1 MAMAKRY
8 SSKNAKMEP
17 AEMVL
22 SFSLPNGQATSY
34 FDLAQCVSIVNRRFY
49 RQGINFAVADFK
61 IISTGPVGATP
72 AVTGSMSI
80 SRIPHTWVA
89 ANAWKK
95 AFEHWNKQQKE
106 ALAESGATNAR
117 AKFSDFKIHMDVD
130 HVTAGFASNKLPISG
145 TGVPA
150 TPGEWEASEV
160 VVPNTLADASGSTV
174 LPVEYTLHMVGV
186 NNNAGVSRG
195 IIEGYADSRAYPQ
208 SPDPVT
214 PDLDSSNNWLA
225 QMFNVGDDQPE
236 VLDNATDRNDELPYP
251 QIDYPGGQNQLPTL
265 QYHDSAFITSTTVGG
280 ITHMRGGQ
288 FYCGLIRLDS
298 NLTYD
303 PELQSAILQIVL
315 VPGSHRGYLCEPMG
329 DV

>member
-1 MAMAKRY
+1 MVMAKRY
-8 SSKNAKMEP
+8 SSKNVKMEP

-22 SFSLPNGQATSY
+22 SFTLPNGTATSY

-61 IISTGPVGATP
+61 VISSSG
-72 AVTGSMSI
+72 VTGSMTL

-117 AKFSDFKIHMDVD
+117 AKFSDFKIHMDVN
-130 HVTAGFASNKLPISG
+130 HVTAGFAGNQLPIDFN
-145 TGVPA
+145 GVAA
-150 TPGEWEASEV
+150 TPGEWQASEV

-174 LPVEYTLHMVGV
+174 LPIEYTLHMVGV
-186 NNNAGVSRG
+186 NNNGGVSRG
-195 IIEGYADSRAYPQ
+195 IIDGYADSRAFPQ

-225 QMFNVGDDQPE
+225 QMFNVGDDQPQ

-251 QIDYPGGQNQLPTL
+251 QIDYPGGQNQLGTL
-265 QYHDSAFITSTTVGG
+265 QVHDSAFITGTTVGG

-298 NLTYD
+298 SLAIAGQ
-303 PELQSAILQIVL
+303 ESAIFQITL
-315 VPGSHRGYLCEPMG
+315 VPGKHRGYLCEPMG